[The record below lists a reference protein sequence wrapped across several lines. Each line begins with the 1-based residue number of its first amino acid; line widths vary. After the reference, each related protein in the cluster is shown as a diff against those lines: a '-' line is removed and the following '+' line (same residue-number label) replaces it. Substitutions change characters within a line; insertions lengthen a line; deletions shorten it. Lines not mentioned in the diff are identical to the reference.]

1 MLGSII
7 KQVDNTN
14 LKFNLKLL
22 KPFFKKLTLDYHDK
36 KLYNLE
42 PFRARKILYVRY
54 KEGNFFVDKSK
65 KCFTQ
70 DVDDVRRYKRKF
82 ALLYP
87 NKKEQLIIYSFLQSF
102 INLIYIEQPI
112 ARKTADITLHFVKI
126 ITNKKGQTNS
136 PEGIHRDGFDV
147 LMPCFVVERKGI
159 KGGISRFFLKNKC
172 IFKKLVNE
180 GQGLYLFENKYKN
193 VFHDVTPIY
202 SLGNKGYR
210 CIIGIDINFK

>member
-22 KPFFKKLTLDYHDK
+22 KPFFKKLTLDYNDK

-70 DVDDVRRYKRKF
+70 DVDDIRRYKRKL

-102 INLIYIEQPI
+102 INLIYMEQPI
-112 ARKTADITLHFVKI
+112 AKKTADITLHF
-126 ITNKKGQTNS
+126 TL
-136 PEGIHRDGFDV
+136 HRF
-147 LMPCFVVERKGI
+147 
-159 KGGISRFFLKNKC
+159 N
-172 IFKKLVNE
+172 
-180 GQGLYLFENKYKN
+180 
-193 VFHDVTPIY
+193 
-202 SLGNKGYR
+202 
-210 CIIGIDINFK
+210 